1 MPRASLV
8 FVLCAVFASTVAAGQ
23 NLCPLGVASD
33 KLICVIPQ
41 LFGANGLQVAN
52 GNHQGHFEASFLESS
67 FRPLS
72 SDIARQAALVP
83 LASPSSGITFAWDP
97 SANVFIAS
105 TDSFGPVLS
114 DRAETIGRHRL
125 FLAFDYQ
132 YFNFDSVDGISLRR
146 LPVVLTHADDSD
158 PNDGVPNGTVCTVNA
173 DPNALNPKQ
182 SNTGPCGFVRDVV
195 RTNNSIDLKIH
206 QFTTFVTFGL
216 TNRIDVSVAIPI
228 EDVRLGAFSDATIGH
243 NDTNSRF
250 DHVFTP
256 RAGCPPPDASPPV
269 CLEQPFSN
277 VRTASGIGDITLRVK
292 GTAWKGE
299 RAGVALGVDVRV
311 PTGDSLNFLGA
322 GAAGVKPFV
331 AWSYHARVSPHAVVG
346 YETNGSSVIAGD
358 ISTGKKDKLP
368 GALTYSGGA
377 DFWVTKR
384 LTVAADIVGQQ
395 VFQARRTTMT
405 TLTELG
411 QCQDGAVL
419 CDPDA
424 GFLPAKVDPVISQAT
439 ESYNATNL
447 SLGVRVKPVGALLLT
462 GNVLIKLNDGG
473 LRAKFVPLV
482 GLSYTF

>member
-1 MPRASLV
+1 
-8 FVLCAVFASTVAAGQ
+8 VADPA
-23 NLCPLGVASD
+23 
-33 KLICVIPQ
+33 
-41 LFGANGLQVAN
+41 
-52 GNHQGHFEASFLESS
+52 HQGHFEASFLDSS
-67 FRPLS
+67 FGPLS

-83 LASPSSGITFAWDP
+83 LASPSSGITFAWDA
-97 SANVFIAS
+97 SANIFIAS

-146 LPVVLTHADDSD
+146 LPVVLTHQDDADD
-158 PNDGVPNGTVCTVNA
+158 GVTPGFSTCSVNA
-173 DPNALNPKQ
+173 PAGNS
-182 SNTGPCGFVRDVV
+182 SNTNQCGFVRDVV

-228 EDVRLGAFSDATIGH
+228 EDVRLGVFSDATIGH

-250 DHVFTP
+250 KHAFTP
-256 RAGCPPPDASPPV
+256 RTGCPPSGAPEPV

-277 VRTASGIGDITLRVK
+277 IRTTSGIGDITLRVK

-368 GALTYSGGA
+368 GALTYSAGA

-405 TLTELG
+405 TFTELG

>member
-1 MPRASLV
+1 VLCLV
-8 FVLCAVFASTVAAGQ
+8 FTSAVAAGQ

-41 LFGANGLQVAN
+41 LFGVNGLQVAN
-52 GNHQGHFEASFLESS
+52 GAHQGHFQASFLDSS
-67 FRPLS
+67 FAPLS
-72 SDIARQAALVP
+72 SSIARQSALVP
-83 LASPSSGITFAWDP
+83 LASPSSGITFAWDA
-97 SANVFIAS
+97 SAKVFTAS

-114 DRAETIGRHRL
+114 DRAETLGRHRL

-132 YFNFDSVDGISLRR
+132 YFNFDSIDGISLRR
-146 LPVVLTHADDSD
+146 LPVVLTHADDAED
-158 PNDGVPNGTVCTVNA
+158 NPGTLCTVNP
-173 DPNALNPKQ
+173 DPTAFNPPQ
-182 SNTGPCGFVRDVV
+182 SNTGGCGFVRDVV

-216 TNRIDVSVAIPI
+216 TSRIDVSVAIPI
-228 EDVRLGAFSDATIGH
+228 ENVRMGAFSDATIGH
-243 NDTNSRF
+243 NDSDSRF

-256 RAGCPPPDASPPV
+256 RTGCPPPGELV

-292 GTAWKGE
+292 GIAWKGE

-322 GAAGVKPFV
+322 GAAGVRPFV
-331 AWSYHARVSPHAVVG
+331 AWSYRARVSPHAVVG
-346 YETNGSSVIAGD
+346 YEANGSSVIAGD
-358 ISTGKKDKLP
+358 ITTGKKDKLP
-368 GALTYSGGA
+368 GALTYSAGA

-395 VFQARRTTMT
+395 VFQVRRTTMT
-405 TLTELG
+405 TFTELG
-411 QCQDGAVL
+411 QCQDSATQV

-424 GFLPAKVDPVISQAT
+424 GFLAPHVDPVISQST

-447 SLGVRVKPVGALLLT
+447 SLGVRVKPLGSLLLT